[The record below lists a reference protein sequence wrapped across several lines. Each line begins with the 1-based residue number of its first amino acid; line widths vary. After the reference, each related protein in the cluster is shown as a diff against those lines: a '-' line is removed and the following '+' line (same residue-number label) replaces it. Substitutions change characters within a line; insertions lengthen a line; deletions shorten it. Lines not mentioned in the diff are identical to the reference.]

1 MPRYFFDIIKNG
13 DRRIDDP
20 AGFDCRNDSEAI
32 AKAASLASEIAI
44 VVRGAAGKWQLAVLN
59 GERKEIGSVP
69 IERKGDRH
77 GVGDSAREARW
88 SCRQKPGQKIGPSET
103 DCSDT

>member
-1 MPRYFFDIIKNG
+1 MPRYFFDVIKNG

-20 AGFDCRNDSEAI
+20 AGLDCRNESEAI

-44 VVRGAAGKWQLAVLN
+44 VVRGAAGKWRLAVLN
-59 GERKEIGSVP
+59 SERKEIGSVP

-77 GVGDSAREARW
+77 GDEQAGW
-88 SCRQKPGQKIGPSET
+88 
-103 DCSDT
+103 